1 MNTEEPSFL
10 DLLIEAHIG
19 LDRQGPGS
27 PEMIERAL
35 DFLKPWDQFEN
46 IADLGCGSGGRH

>member
-1 MNTEEPSFL
+1 MNTEDPSFL